1 MLKPALRLPKFVLRA
16 MAPGGPEPLT
26 FEEGVLRP

>member
-1 MLKPALRLPKFVLRA
+1 MLKPALRLPKVVLPAVAR
-16 MAPGGPEPLT
+16 GGPEPFT